1 MFMNILVMDAYI
13 NLASA
18 IVLQAYK
25 DLEIYE
31 AENTENKKNTFRVPE
46 SEKSSAEWFIQSKE
60 KDYLIKMITWWK
72 KLRDEMGEIV

>member
-1 MFMNILVMDAYI
+1 MDLLVMDAYI

-31 AENTENKKNTFRVPE
+31 AED
-46 SEKSSAEWFIQSKE
+46 SEKISAEWFIQSKE

-72 KLRDEMGEIV
+72 KLRDEMGEMI

>member
-1 MFMNILVMDAYI
+1 MNIPVMDAYM

-25 DLEIYE
+25 DLELYE
-31 AENTENKKNTFRVPE
+31 IEKDKKNFCKITQN
-46 SEKSSAEWFIQSKE
+46 EKSTAEWFIQCKE

-72 KLRDEMGEIV
+72 KLRDEMREMV

>member
-1 MFMNILVMDAYI
+1 MNILVMDAYI

-25 DLEIYE
+25 DLKIYE
-31 AENTENKKNTFRVPE
+31 AED
-46 SEKSSAEWFIQSKE
+46 SEKISAEWFIQSKE

-72 KLRDEMGEIV
+72 KLRDEMGEMI

>member
-1 MFMNILVMDAYI
+1 MNMPVMDAYI

-31 AENTENKKNTFRVPE
+31 AENTENKKNTFRVLK
-46 SEKSSAEWFIQSKE
+46 SEKISAEWFIQSKE

-72 KLRDEMGEIV
+72 KLRDEMGEMV